1 MAGLTE
7 PSRSSE
13 DGSIMFNGRNRTR
26 RGFTLIE
33 LLIVVGIIGILA
45 AIAVPNLLAA
55 VQRAK
60 QKRSM
65 TDIRTIANAWER
77 RAIDLSSYNL
87 ASWSP
92 LTEVD
97 YKDLWVA
104 VVPTYIETLPVHD
117 AWGHD
122 WKVYSDQAWT
132 AAAPASSYQVV
143 SPGRNGTLETSTPFG
158 PTTSYDCD
166 IVWQDGSFLVWPEG
180 PQGAI

>member
-1 MAGLTE
+1 MVGLTE
-7 PSRSSE
+7 RSRSA
-13 DGSIMFNGRNRTR
+13 DYGRIMFGPRHRSR

-60 QKRSM
+60 QKRTM

-77 RAIDLSSYNL
+77 RAIDLSSYNI
-87 ASWSP
+87 ASWTP

-97 YKDLWVA
+97 FDEVFNA
-104 VVPTYIETLPVHD
+104 VVPTYIEILPLHD

-122 WKVYSDQAWT
+122 WHLYTDEAWDSAVP
-132 AAAPASSYQVV
+132 AARYQIV
-143 SPGRNGTLETSTPFG
+143 SPGRNGELETGTAPG
-158 PTTSYDCD
+158 PTTFFDCD
-166 IVWQDGSFLVWPEG
+166 IVWESGSFLVWPEG
-180 PQGAI
+180 AQSAQ